1 MSARPLLALGGLATA
16 LVVVLA
22 LEYHGAHSEDATLPP
37 ASRRPADI
45 QPRPRAGHSD
55 PGPPNSGPPNSGLP
69 DSGPADLTQAR
80 VDAILARPLFQ
91 PNRRPPASG
100 SAASGPASLP
110 RLSGVLVSGG
120 GRSVIF
126 AAGAD
131 GKPVVLAEGGRIGA
145 YVVQSIGAGEAV
157 VLGPEGPRTLRPSFG
172 PSIGGATSPDAPG
185 SPLGGAAGRPSI
197 LDLLRG
203 GAPGAGGVPGLT
215 APMPPAPVPAGPI
228 PPGLI
233 PPGPGQERRP

>member
-45 QPRPRAGHSD
+45 QPRTPAGHSD
-55 PGPPNSGPPNSGLP
+55 PGPPNSGLP
-69 DSGPADLTQAR
+69 DPTQAR

-100 SAASGPASLP
+100 SVASGPASLP
-110 RLSGVLVSGG
+110 RLSGVMVSGG

-185 SPLGGAAGRPSI
+185 SPLGGPAGRPSI

-215 APMPPAPVPAGPI
+215 APMPPAPMPPGPI
-228 PPGLI
+228 PPG
-233 PPGPGQERRP
+233 PGPERRP